1 MTGGGRELGEAANAA
16 PKARLPPRPALTRQ
30 EEGRFCGIPEAVME
44 LINQHTKEIME
55 GCKVRARAAGL
66 SFTDESLEYIVTNRD
81 LIELS
86 PKVMIP
92 TLYDYWVHDVE
103 VLRGKGE
110 YELYP
115 HNPYET
121 VINTRPA
128 ISFYNDNNPDW
139 LNVMIFYHVLGHIDF
154 FQNNHCFRHTWE
166 YDFTGQ
172 ALSDKRVIAKLRAEK
187 GRWVDYIIE
196 FARSIDNLV
205 GYHAELSPLFAPG
218 SSACSSRLNYYLDVF
233 LQSVKKLPI
242 GEYLKEVAR
251 YNENVAAHGPEEGE
265 RRFFADV
272 VAKYPEMEAHFAK
285 SAGVKR
291 TERQDLLR
299 FLVENSEFL
308 ARDENVWMR
317 SVLEVVRKTSIFFQP
332 QIRTK
337 IMNEG
342 WASYWHEK
350 LFLVDDRIRGHEV
363 DFARVHAGVTAMP
376 RVGMN
381 PYALGMRLMQFLK
394 EAGDAGRVG
403 FEYQRL
409 TDSEKRK
416 KYDTGAGL
424 GDQLI
429 FQVRSDLS
437 DYLFIKNF
445 VDQDFTDRHDL
456 FVTGKRLDPQ
466 RMVWQYY
473 VKSRDAGE
481 YRDMVLASLYHPPHI
496 EIAPERGAGGALYL
510 VHHFE
515 GKQLVQE
522 YIANT
527 MVGIEYLWGGEV
539 QLETSEAA
547 VEAPRGREGGE
558 EPEITWQ
565 RVLYTM
571 KDKTLS
577 RKAL

>member
-1 MTGGGRELGEAANAA
+1 MVKPAAAAIAA
-16 PKARLPPRPALTRQ
+16 PTPSFN
-30 EEGRFCGIPEAVME
+30 GRGQGTGRWNRGKFME

-121 VINTRPA
+121 VINTRPP

-154 FQNNHCFRHTWE
+154 FQNNLYFRHTWE

-172 ALSDKRVIAKLRAEK
+172 ALSDKRVIAKLRAEH
-187 GRWVDYIIE
+187 GRWVDYILE

-205 GYHAELSPLFAPG
+205 GYHHELSPLFAAPER
-218 SSACSSRLNYYLDVF
+218 ACSTRLNYYFDVF
-233 LQSVKKLPI
+233 LQTVKKLSI
-242 GEYLKEVAR
+242 TDYLKEVDR
-251 YNENVAAHGPEEGE
+251 YNESIQQFGDDGE
-265 RRFFADV
+265 RMFFETV
-272 VAKYPEMEAHFAK
+272 NSKYPEFEAHFSK
-285 SAGVKR
+285 IDKLKR
-291 TERQDLLR
+291 VERRDLLK
-299 FLVENSEFL
+299 FLVENSRFL
-308 ARDENVWMR
+308 DRDENLWMK
-317 SVLEVVRKTSIFFQP
+317 SVLEVVRKTAIFFQP

-350 LFLVDDRIRGHEV
+350 LFLEDDRIKGHEV
-363 DFARVHAGVTAMP
+363 DFARVHAGVTSMP

-381 PYALGMRLMQFLK
+381 PYALGMRLFWFLH
-394 EAGDAGRVG
+394 DAAERGRTDYD
-403 FEYQRL
+403 FHRL
-409 TDSEKRK
+409 KSIQARK
-416 KYDTGAGL
+416 HYDTEVRN
-424 GDQLI
+424 GDDFI
-429 FQVRSDLS
+429 FRLRSNYC
-437 DYLFIKNF
+437 DYLFIKDF
-445 VDQDFTDRHDL
+445 IDQDFTNRFDL

-481 YRDMVLASLYHPPHI
+481 YRDMVLNTLYHPPYI
-496 EIAPERGAGGALYL
+496 EIAPERGEEGSLYL

-527 MVGIEYLWGGEV
+527 LVGIEYLWGAPV

-547 VEAPRGREGGE
+547 VQQSRGSREGGE
-558 EPEITWQ
+558 EAEITWQ
-565 RVLYTM
+565 RVVYTM
-571 KDKTLS
+571 KNKVLE

>member
-1 MTGGGRELGEAANAA
+1 
-16 PKARLPPRPALTRQ
+16 
-30 EEGRFCGIPEAVME
+30 ME
-44 LINQHTKEIME
+44 LIDQHTKQIME

-205 GYHAELSPLFAPG
+205 GYHAELSPLLAP
-218 SSACSSRLNYYLDVF
+218 STASCSSRLNYYFDVF
-233 LQSVKKLPI
+233 LQIVKKLPI

-251 YNENVAAHGPEEGE
+251 YNESIAAHGAEGE
-265 RRFFADV
+265 RHFFADV

-285 SAGVKR
+285 SAGVKH
-291 TERQDLLR
+291 TERHDLLR

-381 PYALGMRLMQFLK
+381 PYALGMRLIAFLK
-394 EAGDAGRVG
+394 EAGDLGKTDYQ
-403 FEYQRL
+403 YQRM
-409 TDSEKRK
+409 TDAQGRK
-416 KYDTGAGL
+416 KYDSGAGR
-424 GDQLI
+424 GDEFI
-429 FQVRSDLS
+429 FRLRADLS
-437 DYLFIKNF
+437 DYLFIKYF

-473 VKSRDAGE
+473 VKSRDAAE

-496 EIAPERGAGGALYL
+496 EIAPERGMGGALYL

-527 MVGIEYLWGGEV
+527 MVGIEFLWGGEV
-539 QLETSEAA
+539 QLETSEA
-547 VEAPRGREGGE
+547 VLESPRGGAGREGGE
-558 EPEITWQ
+558 EAEITWQ

-571 KDKTLS
+571 KDKTLN

>member
-1 MTGGGRELGEAANAA
+1 
-16 PKARLPPRPALTRQ
+16 
-30 EEGRFCGIPEAVME
+30 ME

-154 FQNNHCFRHTWE
+154 FQNNACFRHTWE

-205 GYHAELSPLFAPG
+205 GYHSELSPLLAP
-218 SSACSSRLNYYLDVF
+218 SAAACSSRLNYYFDVF
-233 LQSVKKLPI
+233 LQTVKKLPI
-242 GEYLKEVAR
+242 GEFLKEVAR
-251 YNENVAAHGPEEGE
+251 YNENVAAHGAEEGE
-265 RRFFADV
+265 RLFFADAV
-272 VAKYPEMEAHFAK
+272 VKYPEMEAHFAK

-291 TERQDLLR
+291 TERHDLLR

-363 DFARVHAGVTAMP
+363 DFARVHAGVTSMP

-403 FEYQRL
+403 FQYQRIS
-409 TDSEKRK
+409 DAEKRK

-424 GDQLI
+424 GDELI
-429 FQVRSDLS
+429 FQVRADLS

-473 VKSRDAGE
+473 VKSRDARE

-496 EIAPERGAGGALYL
+496 EIAPERGMGGALYL

-527 MVGIEYLWGGEV
+527 MIGIEFLWGGEV

-547 VEAPRGREGGE
+547 MEAPRGREGGE

-571 KDKTLS
+571 KDKTLN

>member
-1 MTGGGRELGEAANAA
+1 
-16 PKARLPPRPALTRQ
+16 
-30 EEGRFCGIPEAVME
+30 ME

-103 VLRGKGE
+103 VLRGRGE

-121 VINTRPA
+121 VINTRPP

-154 FQNNHCFRHTWE
+154 FQNNLYFRHTWE

-187 GRWVDYIIE
+187 GRWVDYILE

-205 GYHAELSPLFAPG
+205 GYHAELSPLFAARER
-218 SSACSSRLNYYLDVF
+218 ACSPRLNYYFDVF
-233 LQSVKKLPI
+233 LQTVKKLAV

-251 YNENVAAHGPEEGE
+251 YNENVDQHGPEEGE
-265 RRFFADV
+265 RIFFADV
-272 VAKYPEMEAHFAK
+272 NVKYPEMEAHFSK
-285 SAGVKR
+285 SDKIKHV
-291 TERQDLLR
+291 ERRDLLR
-299 FLVENSEFL
+299 FLIENSEFL
-308 ARDENVWMR
+308 SRDENVWMK
-317 SVLEVVRKTSIFFQP
+317 SVLEVVRKTAIFFQP

-350 LFLVDDRIRGHEV
+350 LFLEDDRIKGHEV
-363 DFARVHAGVTAMP
+363 DFARVHAGVTSMP

-381 PYALGMRLMQFLK
+381 PYALGMRLMYFLK
-394 EAGDAGRVG
+394 DAGDSGRTG
-403 FEYQRL
+403 YEYDRL
-409 TDSEKRK
+409 RDAQLRK
-416 KYDTGAGL
+416 KFDAAL
-424 GDQLI
+424 GKGDEFI
-429 FQVRSDLS
+429 FKVRENYC
-437 DYLFIKNF
+437 DYLFIKDF
-445 VDQDFTDRHDL
+445 IDQDFTNRFDL

-473 VKSRDAGE
+473 VKSRAARE

-496 EIAPERGAGGALYL
+496 EIAPERGEGGSLYL

-515 GKQLVQE
+515 GKQLVHD

-527 MVGIEYLWGGEV
+527 MVGIEYLWGAPV
-539 QLETSEAA
+539 QLETSEAVA
-547 VEAPRGREGGE
+547 DAPRGGAGREGGG

-565 RVLYTM
+565 RVVYTM
-571 KDKTLS
+571 KDKHLD
-577 RKAL
+577 RQAL